1 MHSDGAIQKFGGKI
15 LRLRNDSYWTGSSWE
30 AADILWD
37 GNDGLQTISMFETL
51 LDDPISLYPSLPQE
65 VTTQLITLIEQMESK
80 QYARKDLIR
89 SSFCRSVYNSC
100 SFTST

>member
-51 LDDPISLYPSLPQE
+51 LDDPVSLYPSLTKE
-65 VTTQLITLIEQMESK
+65 LTTQLITLIEEMETK
-80 QYARKDLIR
+80 PYARKDFIR
-89 SSFCRSVYNSC
+89 NSFCRVVYYSC
-100 SFTST
+100 SFTFT